1 LSGTV
6 LVVDDQLQPRRL
18 LIDELE
24 QAGFIVTA
32 ASDGEEAWQS
42 FCQQAPD
49 VVITDMAMPRCDGL
63 ELLRRI
69 RSKSEVP
76 VIVFSG
82 YGSIESATD
91 AFKAGADEFVSSLDL
106 EIEELVDL
114 VRRSIRSPLTPPNP
128 TDLKARLVGDSSII
142 ERLRWQLSGL
152 APLGAPVFVSGEQ
165 GSGRSGVI
173 ETLHELG
180 FSSMG
185 SLTLADAGTFAPP
198 CNLSAPGAIHL
209 RDIENLS
216 PKAQEYWVSRLLK
229 AQEVGFEGR
238 LRVFVSTSLPIS
250 DLVAD
255 GFDPE
260 LLRLLTRF
268 HVEVPPLH
276 SYAEDIPQIAQALV
290 QQIGSSLGRSRIRL
304 SPAALEFLSSYRYPG
319 HVNQLTQILERAI
332 AFTRGRVIRRDALK
346 DIVADFDH
354 SVSSIRDQKR
364 ALERQ
369 RVLQAIR
376 ESGGNIAQAA
386 DLLSKSRAAVY
397 RLMHKYDIPLKRD
410 V

>member
-1 LSGTV
+1 MSGNV

-24 QAGFIVTA
+24 GAGFTVTA

-42 FCQQAPD
+42 FCRQAPD

-69 RSKSEVP
+69 RSQSEVP

-82 YGSIESATD
+82 YGSIESATN

-106 EIEELVDL
+106 EIEDLVDL
-114 VRRSIRSPLTPPNP
+114 VRRSIRSPLVAPSEM
-128 TDLKARLVGDSSII
+128 DLKARIVGESPVIARI
-142 ERLRWQLSGL
+142 RWQLSGL
-152 APLGAPVFVSGEQ
+152 APLGAPVFVSGEL

-173 ETLHELG
+173 EALHELG
-180 FSSMG
+180 SSSTG
-185 SLTLADAGTFAPP
+185 PLTRADAGAFIPP

-209 RDIENLS
+209 RDVENLS
-216 PKAQEYWVSRLLK
+216 PKAQEYWAGRLAK
-229 AQEVGFEGR
+229 AQEVSFEGR
-238 LRVFVSTSLPIS
+238 LRVFVSTTLPIG
-250 DLVAD
+250 DLGTD
-255 GFDPE
+255 GFHPG
-260 LLRLLTRF
+260 LLRMLTRF
-268 HVEVPPLH
+268 QVEMPPLRA
-276 SYAEDIPQIAQALV
+276 YPEDIPEIAQALL
-290 QQIGSSLGRSRIRL
+290 QRIGTSLGRSRIRL
-304 SPAALEFLSSYRYPG
+304 SPAALDFLAQLRYPG
-319 HVNQLTQILERAI
+319 HVGQLAQILERAI

-346 DIVADFDH
+346 DILADFDQ
-354 SVSSIRDQKR
+354 SVSSIRDQQK

-369 RVLQAIR
+369 RVIQAIR

-397 RLMHKYDIPLKRD
+397 RLMQKYDIPLKRD

>member
-1 LSGTV
+1 M
-6 LVVDDQLQPRRL
+6 
-18 LIDELE
+18 DELE
-24 QAGFIVTA
+24 DAGFTVTA

-42 FCQQAPD
+42 FCQEPPD
-49 VVITDMAMPRCDGL
+49 LVITDMAMPRCDGL

-114 VRRSIRSPLTPPNP
+114 VRRSIKSPGTPPSQL
-128 TDLKARLVGDSSII
+128 DLKERLVGDSPIL
-142 ERLRWQLSGL
+142 EKLRWQLSGL
-152 APLGAPVFVSGEQ
+152 APLGAPVFVSGEA
-165 GSGRSGVI
+165 GSGRSGI
-173 ETLHELG
+173 IKTLHELG
-180 FSSMG
+180 SSAMG
-185 SLTLADAGTFAPP
+185 TLTPVDAGAFTPP

-209 RDIENLS
+209 RDVENLS
-216 PKAQEYWVSRLLK
+216 PKAQEYWVGRLRK
-229 AQEVGFEGR
+229 SQEVGFEGR
-238 LRVFVSTSLPIS
+238 LRVFVSTTLPIV
-250 DLVAD
+250 DLEAD

-276 SYAEDIPQIAQALV
+276 SYAEDIPEIAQALV
-290 QQIGSSLGRSRIRL
+290 KGIGSSIGRSRIRL
-304 SPAALEFLSSYRYPG
+304 SPAAIDFLASYRFPG
-319 HVNQLTQILERAI
+319 HVEQMIQILERAI

-354 SVSSIRDQKR
+354 SVTGIRDQKR

-369 RVLQAIR
+369 RVIQALR
-376 ESGGNIAQAA
+376 DSGGNIAHAA
-386 DLLSKSRAAVY
+386 DRLQKSRASVY
-397 RLMHKYDIPLKRD
+397 RLMHKYNIPLKRD
-410 V
+410 A